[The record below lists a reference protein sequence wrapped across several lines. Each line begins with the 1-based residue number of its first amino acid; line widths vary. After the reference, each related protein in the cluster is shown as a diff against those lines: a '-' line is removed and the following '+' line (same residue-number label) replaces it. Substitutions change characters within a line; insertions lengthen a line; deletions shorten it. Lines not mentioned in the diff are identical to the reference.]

1 MAHLVRRESFLSAA
15 SLAGG
20 VVDAMLPLLLLNG
33 GPWGRRGPRG
43 ASARGSWRVNQRPKS
58 LRTAVRRDYA
68 VAMSDPIVILTEE
81 PLGPDDRVNI
91 AKLLDG
97 GDAPLIVLVPSN
109 TERHLLVDF
118 LENLSLL
125 DIAKAFR
132 ELTAQHP
139 DPEAERAEASETL
152 AASLAALAGLGGGV
166 TGEVVDGGA
175 VAGLVA
181 KVRAV
186 DAAQAVVITRP
197 HAIADTFHTDW
208 ANKAQDQLGL
218 PVLHLYAGSGFIG
231 DS

>member
-1 MAHLVRRESFLSAA
+1 
-15 SLAGG
+15 
-20 VVDAMLPLLLLNG
+20 
-33 GPWGRRGPRG
+33 
-43 ASARGSWRVNQRPKS
+43 
-58 LRTAVRRDYA
+58 
-68 VAMSDPIVILTEE
+68 MSDPIVILTEE
-81 PLGPDDRVNI
+81 PLGADDRVNI
-91 AKLLDG
+91 ERLVDG
-97 GDAPLIVLVPSN
+97 GDAPLVVLVPAN

-132 ELTAQHP
+132 ELTSHAP
-139 DPEAERAEASETL
+139 DPDSERAAAAETL
-152 AASLAALAGLGGGV
+152 TVSLNALAGLGGGV

-175 VAGLVA
+175 VQGLVA
-181 KVRAV
+181 KVKDLGAG
-186 DAAQAVVITRP
+186 QAVVITRP